1 MKDQNTR
8 RRPGRPRSQ
17 ESEDSILN
25 VTLDLLGKVGFQG
38 LTIEAVSSMARVS
51 KSTIY
56 RRWASKEELVIA
68 AFDRAPDLEVPAQGN
83 VRDDLIYLLKQ
94 LRDYVQTT
102 PLSHV
107 LPTIVGACASN
118 PRLMDTLE
126 PVILRRR
133 EATREI
139 LNRAIENKEING
151 DIPIDTMADML
162 TGPVLL
168 RMFFM
173 RGDVSDAALSCLVN
187 TVLEGIAAR
196 TKRKR

>member
-1 MKDQNTR
+1 
-8 RRPGRPRSQ
+8 
-17 ESEDSILN
+17 
-25 VTLDLLGKVGFQG
+25 
-38 LTIEAVSSMARVS
+38 
-51 KSTIY
+51 
-56 RRWASKEELVIA
+56 
-68 AFDRAPDLEVPAQGN
+68 
-83 VRDDLIYLLKQ
+83 
-94 LRDYVQTT
+94 
-102 PLSHV
+102 
-107 LPTIVGACASN
+107 
-118 PRLMDTLE
+118 
-126 PVILRRR
+126 
-133 EATREI
+133 